1 MRHYRFHATQSL
13 TLDSRWAS
21 RAMSSNER
29 WCYRILLLVM
39 LTFAMCAGVARAD
52 IYRYVNSN
60 GVTTF
65 TNIKPSGNFKLVIR
79 EQPEVVSKMIVIDE
93 PTTQVR
99 DYSAQPRSRY
109 SRHILAAARSSNLDP
124 ALIHAVITVESGYNP
139 SARSKAGA
147 VGLMQLMPETAAR
160 YNVANR
166 WDPEQNIQGGSRY
179 LRDLLQIFDNDLR
192 LALAAYNAGED
203 AVAKYGNRIPP
214 YRETIA
220 YVPKVMKYY
229 RKYRINS

>member
-1 MRHYRFHATQSL
+1 
-13 TLDSRWAS
+13 
-21 RAMSSNER
+21 MSDGER
-29 WCYRILLLVM
+29 WCYRIFLLIL
-39 LTFAMCAGVARAD
+39 LTFAMCAGIAKAD

-65 TNIKPSGNFKLVIR
+65 TNIKPSGNFQVVIR
-79 EQPEVVSKMIVIDE
+79 EQPKVASKIIVLDE

-99 DYSAQPRSRY
+99 GYTGQVRSRY
-109 SRHILAAARSSNLDP
+109 ARQILAAAKTSNLDP
-124 ALIHAVITVESGYNP
+124 ALIHAVISVESGYNP
-139 SARSKAGA
+139 RARSRAGA

-192 LALAAYNAGED
+192 LALAAYNAGEE
-203 AVAKYGNRIPP
+203 AVMRYGNRIPP

-220 YVPKVMKYY
+220 YVPKVMTYY